1 VTSQPPVYLVDDD
14 RAVRD
19 AVALLLSTYGLRVET
34 FAHPLDFLSRQPELE
49 PGCIVL
55 DLRMPAIT
63 GLQLQ
68 QKLQES
74 GCGWPIVLLTGHGDM
89 QACRRA
95 FKAGAV
101 DFLSKPVDEHV
112 LMEAINA
119 AFAALARYREQDEQ
133 RALLARLTERERQ
146 VLALVAQGY
155 ATKEIAAA
163 LELSPRTVETHRAH
177 ISEKI
182 GSTSVVEFA
191 RLAQASQE
199 PGPGGHP

>member
-1 VTSQPPVYLVDDD
+1 MTFQPPVYLVDDD

-68 QKLQES
+68 QKLQDS

-112 LMEAINA
+112 LMEAVNT

-133 RALLARLTERERQ
+133 RALLARLTERERE

-191 RLAQASQE
+191 RLAQASLE
-199 PGPGGHP
+199 PGSGGNP

>member
-1 VTSQPPVYLVDDD
+1 MTSQPPVYLVDDD

-19 AVALLLSTYGLRVET
+19 AVALLLSTYGLRVEA
-34 FAHPLDFLSRQPELE
+34 FAHPLDFLARQPGLE
-49 PGCIVL
+49 PGCLVV

-68 QKLQES
+68 QKLQDA
-74 GCGWPIVLLTGHGDM
+74 GCGWPIILLTGHGDM

-119 AFAALARYREQDEQ
+119 AFAELARYREHDEQ
-133 RALLARLTERERQ
+133 RTLLERLTERERQ
-146 VLALVAQGY
+146 VLALVGQGY

-163 LELSPRTVETHRAH
+163 LGLSPRTVETHRAH

-182 GSTSVVEFA
+182 GSSSVVEFA
-191 RLAQASQE
+191 RLAQADEGQGSGR
-199 PGPGGHP
+199 P

>member
-1 VTSQPPVYLVDDD
+1 MTSQPPVYLVDDD

-19 AVALLLSTYGLRVET
+19 AVALLLSTYGLRVEA